1 MQEYAYT
8 LGNAVKQ
15 ARLGLKM
22 TQLEVADRIKAD
34 ERTVLNIEHYKGNP
48 KMEILWPLL
57 RALGIDVN
65 IVFYPEKALK
75 SNDIVRLQILLS
87 DCIEDELQLL
97 LPICESVLD
106 AFRSAQGK
114 NYKEINRACFQ
125 LTKEAGSALIGTT
138 GPNLLCVWLF
148 AGYHF

>member
-22 TQLEVADRIKAD
+22 TQLEVADRIQAD
-34 ERTVLNIEHYKGNP
+34 ERTILNIEHYKGNP

-57 RALGIDVN
+57 RALGIDAN
-65 IVFYPEKALK
+65 TVFYPEKALK
-75 SNDIVRLQILLS
+75 SNDMVRFQILLS
-87 DCIEDELQLL
+87 DCSEDELQLL

-114 NYKEINRACFQ
+114 KI
-125 LTKEAGSALIGTT
+125 TKK
-138 GPNLLCVWLF
+138 
-148 AGYHF
+148 